1 MSSPSELLPSV
12 QDTPCILSNKSVFLN
27 PYGTLIVNLA
37 AFTYFNTLVILALL
51 NYKYNTLVILP
62 FQEEY

>member
-1 MSSPSELLPSV
+1 MSSPSELLPHV
-12 QDTPCILSNKSVFLN
+12 QDTLCILSNKLVFLN
-27 PYGTLIVNLA
+27 AYATLFVNLA
-37 AFTYFNTLVILALL
+37 TFTYFNTLVILALV